1 MIGFLKGEIKYT
13 STDSIIIL
21 VNNVGYKVYVPKL
34 FAVGSQIELFIHTH
48 VREDALN
55 LYGFNTPADLQMFE
69 WLLDV
74 SGIGPKTA
82 LLCLS
87 QGSTQIAKAIATADV
102 SFFTQIPR
110 LGKKN
115 AQKIIIELKN
125 RMGGIADLNLSEDES
140 TTEVILALQSMG
152 YTQGEAIKA
161 IGIVGREDSVEETIR
176 KVLKYYG
183 R

>member
-13 STDSIIIL
+13 YPDSIVIL
-21 VNNVGYKVYVPKL
+21 VNDVGYKVYVTKL
-34 FAVGSQIELFIHTH
+34 FPVGSLVELFIHTH
-48 VREDALN
+48 VREDALT
-55 LYGFNTPADLQMFE
+55 LYGFATASDLQMFE

-82 LLCLS
+82 LLCLA
-87 QGSTQIAKAIATADV
+87 QGSAQIAKAIATADV

-125 RMGGIADLNLSEDES
+125 KMGGVTDLNLSDDES
-140 TTEVILALQSMG
+140 TLEAILALQSMG
-152 YTQGEAIKA
+152 YSQAEAQKA
-161 IGIVGREDSVEETIR
+161 VSVVEPAESVEETIR

>member
-1 MIGFLKGEIKYT
+1 MIGYLKGEIKYT
-13 STDSIIIL
+13 NPDSIIIL
-21 VNNVGYKVYVPKL
+21 VNNVGYKVYVTKL
-34 FAVGSQIELFIHTH
+34 FPVGSQVELFIHTH
-48 VREDALN
+48 VREDALT
-55 LYGFNTPADLQMFE
+55 LYGFASPSDLQMFE

-82 LLCLS
+82 LLCLA
-87 QGSTQIAKAIATADV
+87 QGSAKIAKAIATADV
-102 SFFTQIPR
+102 GFFTQIPR

-125 RMGGIADLNLSEDES
+125 KMGGITDLNLSEDES
-140 TTEVILALQSMG
+140 TNEAILALQSMG
-152 YTQGEAIKA
+152 YTQTEAVKA
-161 IGIVGREDSVEETIR
+161 IGIVGQENGVEETIR

>member
-13 STDSIIIL
+13 HPDSVVIL
-21 VNNVGYKVYVPKL
+21 VGDIGYKVYVTKL
-34 FAVGSQIELFIHTH
+34 CKVGTQIELYIHTH

-55 LYGFNTPADLQMFE
+55 LYGFATPADLQMFE

-87 QGSTQIAKAIATADV
+87 QGSSQIAKAIATADV
-102 SFFTQIPR
+102 AFFTQIPR

-125 RMGGIADLNLSEDES
+125 RLGGITDLNLSDDES
-140 TTEVILALQSMG
+140 TNEVILALLAMG
-152 YTQGEAIKA
+152 YTQAEAQKA
-161 IGIVGREDSVEETIR
+161 VSAVEPAGSVEETVR
-176 KVLKYYG
+176 KVLKHYG

>member
-1 MIGFLKGEIKYT
+1 MIGYLQGEIKYT
-13 STDSIIIL
+13 NPDSIIIL
-21 VNNVGYKVYVPKL
+21 VNNVGYKVYVTKL
-34 FAVGSQIELFIHTH
+34 FPVGSQVELFIHTH
-48 VREDALN
+48 VREDALT
-55 LYGFNTPADLQMFE
+55 LYGFASPSDLQMFE

-82 LLCLS
+82 LLCLA
-87 QGSTQIAKAIATADV
+87 QGSAKIAKAIVSADV
-102 SFFTQIPR
+102 GFFTQIPR

-125 RMGGIADLNLSEDES
+125 KMGGVTDLNLSEDES
-140 TTEVILALQSMG
+140 TNEAILALQSMG
-152 YTQGEAIKA
+152 YTQTEAVKA
-161 IGIVGREDSVEETIR
+161 IGIVGQENGVEETIR

>member
-1 MIGFLKGEIKYT
+1 MIGYLQGEIKYT
-13 STDSIIIL
+13 NPDSIIIL
-21 VNNVGYKVYVPKL
+21 ANNVGYKVFVTKL
-34 FAVGSQIELFIHTH
+34 YPAGSKIELFIHTH

-55 LYGFNTPADLQMFE
+55 LYGFATASDLQMFE

-82 LLCLS
+82 LLCLA
-87 QGSTQIAKAIATADV
+87 QGSAKIAKAIATADV
-102 SFFTQIPR
+102 EFFTQIPR

-125 RMGGIADLNLSEDES
+125 RMGGITDLNLSEDES
-140 TTEVILALQSMG
+140 TNEVILALQSMG
-152 YTQGEAIKA
+152 YTQTEAQKA
-161 IGIVGREDSVEETIR
+161 VSAVEPAKSVEETIR

>member
-1 MIGFLKGEIKYT
+1 MIGYLQGEIKYT
-13 STDSIIIL
+13 NPDSIIIL
-21 VNNVGYKVYVPKL
+21 VNNVGYKVYTPKL
-34 FAVGSQIELFIHTH
+34 FPAGSQVELFIHTH
-48 VREDALN
+48 VREDALT
-55 LYGFNTPADLQMFE
+55 LYGFASPSDLQMFE

-82 LLCLS
+82 LLCLAC
-87 QGSTQIAKAIATADV
+87 GSAKIAKAIATADV
-102 SFFTQIPR
+102 GFFTQIPR

-125 RMGGIADLNLSEDES
+125 KMGGITDLNLSEDES
-140 TTEVILALQSMG
+140 TNEVILALQSMG
-152 YTQGEAIKA
+152 YTQAEAQKA
-161 IGIVGREDSVEETIR
+161 VSAVEPEDSVEKTIR

>member
-13 STDSIIIL
+13 YPDSVVLL
-21 VNNVGYKVYVPKL
+21 VNNVGYKVFVTKL
-34 FAVGSQIELFIHTH
+34 FKVGTPIELYIHTH

-55 LYGFNTPADLQMFE
+55 LYGFTTPADLQMFE

-82 LLCLS
+82 LLCLA
-87 QGSTQIAKAIATADV
+87 QGSSQIANAIATADV
-102 SFFTQIPR
+102 GFFTQIPR

-125 RMGGIADLNLSEDES
+125 KMGGVTDLNLSDDES
-140 TTEVILALQSMG
+140 TNEVILALQSMG
-152 YTQGEAIKA
+152 YTQAEAQRAVSAVEPAK
-161 IGIVGREDSVEETIR
+161 SVEETIR

>member
-1 MIGFLKGEIKYT
+1 MIGYLQGEIKY
-13 STDSIIIL
+13 SGSDSIIIL
-21 VNNVGYKVYVPKL
+21 VNNVGYKVYVTKL
-34 FAVGSQIELFIHTH
+34 YKVGTHVELYIHTH

-55 LYGFNTPADLQMFE
+55 LYGFATASDLQMFE
-69 WLLDV
+69 WLISV

-82 LLCLS
+82 LLAMAG
-87 QGSTQIAKAIATADV
+87 GSSQIAKAIATADV

-125 RMGGIADLNLSEDES
+125 KIGGFSELNLADDES
-140 TTEVILALQSMG
+140 TSEAVLALQSMG
-152 YTQGEAIKA
+152 YTLAEAQKA
-161 IGIVGREDSVEETIR
+161 VNAVEPAETVEKTIR

>member
-13 STDSIIIL
+13 GTDSIIIL
-21 VNNVGYKVYVPKL
+21 VNNVGYKIYVPKL
-34 FAVGSQIELFIHTH
+34 FSVGSQVELFIHTH
-48 VREDALN
+48 VREDSLD
-55 LYGFNTPADLQMFE
+55 LYGFANPGELQMFE
-69 WLLDV
+69 WLISV

-82 LLCLS
+82 LLTMS
-87 QGSTQIAKAIATADV
+87 GGADKISKAIVTADV

-125 RMGGIADLNLSEDES
+125 KIGGITDLNLSQDEPAN
-140 TTEVILALQSMG
+140 EVILALQSMG
-152 YTQGEAIKA
+152 YTQAEAQKA
-161 IGIVGREDSVEETIR
+161 VSAVEPAKSVEETIR
-176 KVLKYYG
+176 KVLKFYG

>member
-1 MIGFLKGEIKYT
+1 MIGYLQGEIKYT
-13 STDSIIIL
+13 NPDSIIIL
-21 VNNVGYKVYVPKL
+21 VNNVGYKVYVTKL
-34 FAVGSQIELFIHTH
+34 FPIGSQVELFIHTH

-55 LYGFNTPADLQMFE
+55 LYGFANASDLQMFE
-69 WLLDV
+69 WLISV

-82 LLCLS
+82 LLAMAG
-87 QGSTQIAKAIATADV
+87 GSSQIAKAIATADV

-125 RMGGIADLNLSEDES
+125 KIGGLTDLNLNQDDSSLEA
-140 TTEVILALQSMG
+140 VLALQSMG
-152 YTQGEAIKA
+152 YTQSEAVKA
-161 IGIVGREDSVEETIR
+161 IGIVGQETSVEETIR

>member
-1 MIGFLKGEIKYT
+1 MIGYLKGEIKYT
-13 STDSIIIL
+13 NPDSIIIL
-21 VNNVGYKVYVPKL
+21 VNNVGYKVYVTKL
-34 FAVGSQIELFIHTH
+34 FPVGSQVELFIHTH

-55 LYGFNTPADLQMFE
+55 LYGFATASDLQMFE
-69 WLLDV
+69 WLISV

-82 LLCLS
+82 LLAMAG
-87 QGSTQIAKAIATADV
+87 GSSQIAKAIATADV

-125 RMGGIADLNLSEDES
+125 KIGGFSELNLSEDES
-140 TTEVILALQSMG
+140 TSETILALQSMG
-152 YTQGEAIKA
+152 YSLAEAQKA
-161 IGIVGREDSVEETIR
+161 ISVVGSEDSVEKTIR

>member
-1 MIGFLKGEIKYT
+1 MIGFLKGEVK
-13 STDSIIIL
+13 STTADSILLL
-21 VNNVGYKVYVPKL
+21 VNNVGYKVHVTKL
-34 FAVGSQIELFIHTH
+34 FNIGSQIELYIHTH
-48 VREDALN
+48 VREDNLS
-55 LYGFNTPADLQMFE
+55 LYGFANSSDLQMFE

-87 QGSTQIAKAIATADV
+87 QGSAQISKAIAQADV

-125 RMGGIADLNLSEDES
+125 RLGGITDLNLSEDES
-140 TTEVILALQSMG
+140 ANEVILALQSMG
-152 YTQGEAIKA
+152 YTQSEAQKA
-161 IGIVGREDSVEETIR
+161 INAVGSAESIEATIR
-176 KVLKYYG
+176 KVLKHYG

>member
-1 MIGFLKGEIKYT
+1 MIGYLQGEIKYT
-13 STDSIIIL
+13 GSDSIIIL
-21 VNNVGYKVYVPKL
+21 VNNVGYKVYVSKL
-34 FAVGSQIELFIHTH
+34 FSIGTSVELFIHTH
-48 VREDALN
+48 VREDALT
-55 LYGFNTPADLQMFE
+55 LYGFASPADLQMFE

-82 LLCLS
+82 LLCLA
-87 QGSTQIAKAIATADV
+87 QGSAQIAKAIATADV
-102 SFFTQIPR
+102 GFFTQIPR

-125 RMGGIADLNLSEDES
+125 KIGGFSELNLADDES
-140 TTEVILALQSMG
+140 TSEAVLALQYMG
-152 YTQGEAIKA
+152 YTLGEAQKA
-161 IGIVGREDSVEETIR
+161 VSAVGPAESVEETIR

>member
-1 MIGFLKGEIKYT
+1 MIGYLKGEIKYT
-13 STDSIIIL
+13 YTDSILIL

-34 FAVGSQIELFIHTH
+34 FSVGTQIELFIHTH
-48 VREDALN
+48 VREDALD
-55 LYGFNTPADLQMFE
+55 LYGFSDPSDLQMFE
-69 WLLDV
+69 WLLSV

-82 LLCLS
+82 LLTLV
-87 QGSTQIAKAIATADV
+87 QGSAKIAKAIATADV
-102 SFFTQIPR
+102 GFFTQIPR

-125 RMGGIADLNLSEDES
+125 KIGGIADLNLTSDEP
-140 TTEVILALQSMG
+140 TQEVVLALQSMG
-152 YTQGEAIKA
+152 YTQTEAQKA
-161 IGIVGREDSVEETIR
+161 IGIVGTAESVEETIR